1 MTLIWVHLSCNS
13 RLNRCVLWIAGEKVE
28 RGRSLVTSLNFAFGF
43 GAMLGP
49 ALALV
54 LHALSLSLSYA
65 FYGLAL
71 ATTVPTVILLAVASP
86 RPLHG
91 RDEHQTLLGFEDP
104 TRRVPTV
111 PSPIV
116 GGVFLHVKHY
126 GGSANYNPDTY
137 DPQNNLIILMVTL
150 FATLLFG
157 IQLSLGA
164 FLFDY
169 VGHVLKVSAPGPATP
184 LTPEQ
189 IYVWGCVLML
199 LFWAALWLSYAFFSS
214 YMFHALN
221 LFSIFH
227 LSLAC
232 ALSSFGLLFG
242 AQATSPGFATF
253 TLCLVLLGCALAPL
267 FTLSIHCLT
276 RVINELLIRRVSS
289 LIVFGCGMG
298 EIFLPVLMG
307 FFMSGQSGQLY
318 GSVAVSY
325 MLFILTLA
333 LVGVSGTLLVMVK
346 HKLKEHAVQTSGSY
360 LVAGG
365 GNGPSGLAGGGG
377 GGKKKSGGGS
387 SAGHYTG
394 RA

>member
-1 MTLIWVHLSCNS
+1 MLWV
-13 RLNRCVLWIAGEKVE
+13 AGEKIE
-28 RGRSLVTSLNFAFGF
+28 RGRSLVTSLNFAYGF
-43 GAMLGP
+43 GAVLGP
-49 ALALV
+49 ATALI
-54 LHALSLSLSYA
+54 LNALSLELSYA
-65 FYGLAL
+65 FYGLAG
-71 ATTVPTVILLAVASP
+71 ATVIPIVIIMATASP

-126 GGSANYNPDTY
+126 AGSANYNPDTY
-137 DPQNNLIILMVTL
+137 DPQNNLIILMVTI
-150 FATLLFG
+150 FATVLFG
-157 IQLSLGA
+157 IQLGLGA

-169 VGHVLKVSAPGPATP
+169 LGHVLKASSTP
-184 LTPEQ
+184 LTEQQ

-199 LFWAALWLSYAFFSS
+199 LFWAALWLSYCFFSS

-227 LSLAC
+227 LSIAC
-232 ALSSFGLLFG
+232 MLSAFGLLFG
-242 AQATSPGFATF
+242 AADAGFATF
-253 TLCLVLLGCALAPL
+253 TVCLVLFAFALAPL
-267 FTLSIHCLT
+267 FTLNIHCLT

-298 EIFLPVLMG
+298 EIFIPVLMG

-325 MLFILTLA
+325 MTFILTLA

-346 HKLKEHAVQTSGSY
+346 SKLKEHAMQTSGFLTGANVSMIPHRGGGGG
-360 LVAGG
+360 GG
-365 GNGPSGLAGGGG
+365 GNGGG
-377 GGKKKSGGGS
+377 GGKKTS
-387 SAGHYTG
+387 GHYRG
-394 RA
+394 

>member
-1 MTLIWVHLSCNS
+1 MIPTQTLRKRLLTNRLSALCAYLYS
-13 RLNRCVLWIAGEKVE
+13 LNRCVLWVAGEKIE
-28 RGRSLVTSLNFAFGF
+28 RGRSLVTSLNFAYGF
-43 GAMLGP
+43 GTVLGP
-49 ALALV
+49 AIALILNAV
-54 LHALSLSLSYA
+54 SLELSYA
-65 FYGLAL
+65 FYGLAG
-71 ATTVPTVILLAVASP
+71 ATAIPIVIIMVTASP

-126 GGSANYNPDTY
+126 AGSANYNPDTY
-137 DPQNNLIILMVTL
+137 DPQNNLIILMVTI
-150 FATLLFG
+150 FATVLFG
-157 IQLSLGA
+157 IQLGLGA

-169 VGHVLKVSAPGPATP
+169 LGHVLKVSTTSPP
-184 LTPEQ
+184 LTPQQ

-227 LSLAC
+227 LSIVC
-232 ALSSFGLLFG
+232 MLSAFGLLFG
-242 AQATSPGFATF
+242 AESGFATF
-253 TLCLVLLGCALAPL
+253 TVCLVLFAFALAPL

-298 EIFLPVLMG
+298 EIFIPVLMG
-307 FFMSGQSGQLY
+307 FFMSGQSGQMY

-325 MLFILTLA
+325 MTFILTLA

-346 HKLKEHAVQTSGSY
+346 SKLKEHAMQTGGF
-360 LVAGG
+360 LIAGVG
-365 GNGPSGLAGGGG
+365 VSMTPHRGGGG
-377 GGKKKSGGGS
+377 GGKKTS
-387 SAGHYTG
+387 SHYRG
-394 RA
+394 

>member
-1 MTLIWVHLSCNS
+1 M
-13 RLNRCVLWIAGEKVE
+13 LWIAGEKVE

-54 LHALSLSLSYA
+54 LSALSLSLSYA
-65 FYGLAL
+65 FYGLAV
-71 ATTVPTVILLAVASP
+71 ATTIPTVILLVGASP

-150 FATLLFG
+150 FATVLFG
-157 IQLSLGA
+157 IQLGLAA

-169 VGHVLKVSAPGPATP
+169 IGHVLKVAATSAP
-184 LTPEQ
+184 LSPEQ
-189 IYVWGCVLML
+189 IYGWGCVLLL
-199 LFWAALWLSYAFFSS
+199 LFWAALWLSYGFFSS

-242 AQATSPGFATF
+242 AQASASGFATF
-253 TLCLVLLGCALAPL
+253 TVCLVLLGFALAPL

-346 HKLKEHAVQTSGSY
+346 HKLKEHAVQTGGSY
-360 LVAGG
+360 LLAG
-365 GNGPSGLAGGGG
+365 GPSGVVGGGG
-377 GGKKKSGGGS
+377 GGKKKSSVGT
-387 SAGHYTG
+387 GHYNG

>member
-1 MTLIWVHLSCNS
+1 MCVY
-13 RLNRCVLWIAGEKVE
+13 RLNRCVLWVAGEKIE
-28 RGRSLVTSLNFAFGF
+28 RGRSLVTSLNFAYGF
-43 GAMLGP
+43 GAVLGP
-49 ALALV
+49 AIALI
-54 LHALSLSLSYA
+54 LNAFSLELSYA
-65 FYGLAL
+65 FYGLAG
-71 ATTVPTVILLAVASP
+71 ATVIPTVIIMATASP

-126 GGSANYNPDTY
+126 AGSANYNPDTY
-137 DPQNNLIILMVTL
+137 DPQNNLIILMVTI
-150 FATLLFG
+150 FATVLFG
-157 IQLSLGA
+157 IQLGLGA

-169 VGHVLKVSAPGPATP
+169 LGHVLSASSGVSPP
-184 LTPEQ
+184 LTPQQ

-199 LFWAALWLSYAFFSS
+199 LFWAALWLSYCFFSS

-227 LSLAC
+227 LSIAC
-232 ALSSFGLLFG
+232 SLSAFGILFG
-242 AQATSPGFATF
+242 AEAGFATF
-253 TLCLVLLGCALAPL
+253 TVCLVFFAFALAPL

-298 EIFLPVLMG
+298 EIFIPVLMG

-325 MLFILTLA
+325 MTFILTLA
-333 LVGVSGTLLVMVK
+333 LVGVSGTLLVMVRS
-346 HKLKEHAVQTSGSY
+346 KLKEHAMQTGGFLTGAGISMHVPHQRAKKTSG
-360 LVAGG
+360 
-365 GNGPSGLAGGGG
+365 
-377 GGKKKSGGGS
+377 
-387 SAGHYTG
+387 HYRG
-394 RA
+394 